1 MSIPKTAVKSPNA
14 PAPPPVLSQAIV
26 MGDYVFCS
34 GQIGSNPETGALVQ
48 GSIQDRTVRY
58 TPRLPYAS
66 WNPPDQTIR
75 GRQQLLTHPQRQILS
90 NLRAVLES
98 AGTSLDNVVKCNIFL
113 TSMSDFSAVNEVYTT
128 FFSAPMPVGS
138 T

>member
-14 PAPPPVLSQAIV
+14 PAPPPFLSQAIV

-48 GSIQDRTVRY
+48 GSIQDRT
-58 TPRLPYAS
+58 
-66 WNPPDQTIR
+66 
-75 GRQQLLTHPQRQILS
+75 RQIMS

-113 TSMSDFSAVNEVYTT
+113 TSMSDFAAVTEVYTT
-128 FFSAPMPVGS
+128 FFSAPMPARTCVCVAALPMGTDVEIECIAGVRSS
-138 T
+138 TSEKL